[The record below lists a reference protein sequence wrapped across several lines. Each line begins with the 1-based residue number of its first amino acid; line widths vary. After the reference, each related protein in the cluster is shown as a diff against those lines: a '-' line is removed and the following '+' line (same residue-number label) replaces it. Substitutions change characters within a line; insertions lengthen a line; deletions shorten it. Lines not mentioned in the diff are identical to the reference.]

1 MPEGDTIFR
10 SARALA
16 KVLTGKTIT
25 RFDTAYA
32 HLATV
37 NDDRPVAG
45 RRIEN
50 VESRGKWLLIH
61 LSDDLILVTHMLMS
75 GSWHIYK
82 TGEKWWS
89 PRHSMRA
96 LLEVEG
102 WQAVAFNVPV
112 AEFHTASS
120 LERKSS
126 VPKLGPDLLS
136 ADYTANQG
144 LLALQQRAQS
154 HPDDE
159 IANVLLNQRV
169 MAGMGNVY
177 KSEVAFYAHVHP
189 FRHMSTI
196 TADEMLQMS
205 EVAQKWLKANVL
217 DGSSETGGDGIVT
230 YSGNRR
236 TTNSGNEKNRLW
248 VYGRRGQECRRC
260 GALVEM
266 RKQGP
271 GARSTYWCPSC
282 QPWVPSANQTTEAPV
297 GWNGAIRRRK
307 VGC

>member
-10 SARALA
+10 SARVLA

-136 ADYTANQG
+136 ADYTRQPGPPRPSTASPEPPRRRNRQRPPQPARHG
-144 LLALQQRAQS
+144 RHGQRLQIRSCLLRPRPPLPP
-154 HPDDE
+154 HE
-159 IANVLLNQRV
+159 
-169 MAGMGNVY
+169 
-177 KSEVAFYAHVHP
+177 HH
-189 FRHMSTI
+189 H
-196 TADEMLQMS
+196 
-205 EVAQKWLKANVL
+205 
-217 DGSSETGGDGIVT
+217 
-230 YSGNRR
+230 
-236 TTNSGNEKNRLW
+236 
-248 VYGRRGQECRRC
+248 CRRD
-260 GALVEM
+260 
-266 RKQGP
+266 
-271 GARSTYWCPSC
+271 
-282 QPWVPSANQTTEAPV
+282 APNV
-297 GWNGAIRRRK
+297 
-307 VGC
+307 